1 MQEELKVL
9 FLISEAA
16 PFAKVGGLADIAV
29 ALPRALRKLGVDV
42 RLLIPRYGNI
52 RSEDYEFHRVGSSIA
67 VPLGPGQS
75 RAHLLST
82 DLGDLPT
89 YLIWNDQYFSARKKV
104 YGFNDDPQRFT
115 FFSRAVIEVLRC
127 LDWQPDVVHA
137 HDWHTAPVITWLKFY
152 GADEARYRDI
162 ATLYTIH
169 NLAYQ
174 GICGR
179 LILRFAQMEDV
190 THLPVEPPG
199 QLNWMA
205 QGIANAD
212 LISTVSATYA
222 REILTPE
229 AGLGLE
235 SLLLERQERLFGVLN
250 GIDVALWDPGSDDA
264 LAHTFDADSLHMR
277 GVNKAVL
284 QREIGLPTRE
294 DVPLL
299 GIVSRLDQLK
309 GMELLLSALE
319 SALPEEDMQLVA
331 LGTGAEEFEARLRAL
346 QAAHPSQV
354 RAFIKF
360 DDRLAR
366 RIYGGVDVFLKPSL
380 SEPGGLAQMIAQRY
394 GAVPLVRATGGLAD
408 TVLDADEQLQRGTGF
423 VFRRYTEDA
432 FLAALDR
439 TLAAYRDPARWAD
452 IQRRGAEMDFSWRS
466 SARAYVDLYRRA
478 QAVHS

>member
-1 MQEELKVL
+1 MQKDLKVL
-9 FLISEAA
+9 FLVSEAA

-29 ALPRALRKLGVDV
+29 ALPRALRELGVDV

-52 RSEDYEFHRVGSSIA
+52 RSKDYDFQRVGNSIP

-75 RAHLLST
+75 QVHLLST
-82 DLGDLPT
+82 DLGNLPT
-89 YLIWNDQYFSARKKV
+89 YLIWNDQYFSTRKKV

-115 FFSRAVIEVLRC
+115 FFSRAVIEVLSH

-137 HDWHTAPVITWLKFY
+137 HDWHTAPVVTWLKFY
-152 GADEARYRDI
+152 GVDEERYQDI

-179 LILRFAQMEDV
+179 LILKFAHMEDV

-212 LISTVSATYA
+212 LVSTVSATYA

-235 SLLLERQERLFGVLN
+235 PLLMERQDRLFGVLN
-250 GIDVALWDPGSDDA
+250 GLDAEAWDPSTDGA
-264 LAHTFDADSLHMR
+264 LAQTFDADSLRMR
-277 GVNKAVL
+277 EVNKAAL
-284 QREIGLPTRE
+284 QREVGLPARE
-294 DVPLL
+294 DVPIL
-299 GIVSRLDQLK
+299 GFVSRLDHLK
-309 GMELLLSALE
+309 GLDLLLSSME
-319 SALPEEDMQLVA
+319 KALPDHDVQFVV
-331 LGTGAEEFEARLRAL
+331 LGTGAEEFEARLQAL
-346 QAAHPSQV
+346 QAAFPSQV

-360 DDRLAR
+360 DGRLAR
-366 RIYGGVDVFLKPSL
+366 RIYGGVDLFLKPSL

-408 TVLDADEQLQRGTGF
+408 TVLDADDQPQRGTGF
-423 VFRRYTEDA
+423 VFRPYTESA
-432 FLAALDR
+432 FLDALNR
-439 TLAAYRDPARWAD
+439 ALNAYRDPGRWSAV
-452 IQRRGAEMDFSWRS
+452 QRRGAEMDFSWRS
-466 SARAYVDLYRRA
+466 SAQAYVDLYRRA
-478 QAVHS
+478 QAVH